1 MTSDEENAFA
11 FDDDIDIDTLIN
23 MAAEAGDRGTS
34 GDNDEDAN
42 ILFGLGSAKNKEPV
56 RESVPEPEPEES
68 PLDLSEFEEP
78 FEEESDPLDDVLA
91 AGTNV
96 EAEIAKIQ
104 RETAESLAAQPEPV
118 EKTFEPAPEP
128 THEREP
134 VQDFSNA
141 RPSDNIRAYEKGSA
155 RIVRQTEEEQIAH
168 AQAILGAADEYR
180 GMNSQTR
187 DVVAQ
192 LISQGAEYS
201 DDPAT
206 IAIRAINAD
215 ELTFKTMEAL
225 KDAKALDPVDR
236 AFYILEL
243 EDSVR
248 KSLGQL
254 CVAFSDVEIS
264 AKEMFG
270 FSKALVGIIEDLDN
284 DVIGFVS
291 ATESILRVAKGR

>member
-1 MTSDEENAFA
+1 MASDDENVFT
-11 FDDDIDIDTLIN
+11 FDDDDIDLDTLIN
-23 MAAEAGDRGTS
+23 MSAEAGDRATS
-34 GDNDEDAN
+34 GDSDDASA
-42 ILFGLGSAKNKEPV
+42 LFGLASTKTS
-56 RESVPEPEPEES
+56 REETPEPEAPEE
-68 PLDLSEFEEP
+68 PIDLSAFEEP
-78 FEEESDPLDDVLA
+78 FEEDSDPVRDVLA
-91 AGTNV
+91 AGANV
-96 EAEIAKIQ
+96 EAEIAQIQ
-104 RETAESLAAQPEPV
+104 RETAEALAMEPEPV
-118 EKTFEPAPEP
+118 KTAPEVVTEAEYVP
-128 THEREP
+128 EEAN
-134 VQDFSNA
+134 V
-141 RPSDNIRAYEKGSA
+141 RPSDNIRAYEKSPS

-180 GMNSQTR
+180 AMNSQTR

-192 LISQGAEYS
+192 LISQGAEHS

-225 KDAKALDPVDR
+225 KEAKALNPVDR

-291 ATESILRVAKGR
+291 ATESVLRVAKGR

>member
-1 MTSDEENAFA
+1 MASDEENAFA
-11 FDDDIDIDTLIN
+11 FDDDIDIDSLIN
-23 MAAEAGDRGTS
+23 MAAEAGDRGTMD
-34 GDNDEDAN
+34 DNDDDAAA
-42 ILFGLGSAKNKEPV
+42 LFGFGNSTVKEKT
-56 RESVPEPEPEES
+56 EPEPEEK
-68 PLDLSEFEEP
+68 PLDISDFEEP
-78 FEEESDPLDDVLA
+78 FEESSDPVRDVLA
-91 AGTNV
+91 AGANV
-96 EAEIAKIQ
+96 EAEIAQIQ
-104 RETAESLAAQPEPV
+104 RETAEALAAQPEPV
-118 EKTFEPAPEP
+118 EKTVERTPEFTPEP
-128 THEREP
+128 EFIEEAP
-134 VQDFSNA
+134 SV
-141 RPSDNIRAYEKGSA
+141 RPSDNIRAYEKSA
-155 RIVRQTEEEQIAH
+155 SRIVRQTEDEQIAH
-168 AQAILGAADEYR
+168 ARAILGAADEYR
-180 GMNSQTR
+180 AMNSQTR

-225 KDAKALDPVDR
+225 KEAKSLNPVDR

-243 EDSVR
+243 DDSVR

-291 ATESILRVAKGR
+291 ATESVLRVAKGR